1 MAENVQRINGIIGA
15 TGSGK
20 STIVSMIQDAP
31 ITFKKIKGAK
41 YVIEHADIT
50 GKYPKIGH

>member
-1 MAENVQRINGIIGA
+1 MAENVQSINAIIGA

-20 STIVSMIQDAP
+20 STMVSFIQDAP
-31 ITFKKIKGAK
+31 IKFTKMKGAK
-41 YVIEHADIT
+41 YVIEHADTT